1 MPSYKDKDGR
11 WRYRFQ
17 HNGKRYGG
25 STAKGNNTKRAADA
39 LEREHIGKLER
50 REFTG
55 RMPTIQEFSV
65 QFLEYQEA
73 NTKPLTH
80 ELHETIVRVHVLPE
94 LGPKKLD
101 EVSTATI
108 AKLMT
113 AWLKKPAGRRTVNT
127 RAGVLLRMLA
137 LAVEWGVLTLV
148 PKVKLLDIPDEQPF
162 FLDDHQSRLLIDVCG
177 KARALA
183 GHRYRTM
190 AIVAL
195 RTGLRIGEIRG
206 LQWADVDLVGGAI
219 RVRRTDPGRKD
230 MDSNSPK
237 SNKPRTVP
245 LTDETIAAL
254 KAWQALTVTD
264 RRNTSA
270 WVFPGDEIWSA
281 AKSRA
286 GSTLA
291 AGTVTTALERAIE
304 REPELVKL
312 QQQTG
317 ENIGWHTMRHT
328 YASQLAMR
336 GIPLRAI
343 QELLGHASIKQTECY
358 ANLSPG
364 FANRELVASLDTPL
378 LPLGDLPEAPEP
390 SSRKAL
396 PEPKRQ
402 RAAKAGRGTRRTPRR
417 S

>member
-55 RMPTIQEFSV
+55 RMPTIEEFSV

-80 ELHETIVRVHVLPE
+80 ELHEMIVRVHVLPE
-94 LGPKKLD
+94 LGPRKLD

-113 AWLKKPAGRRTVNT
+113 AWLKAPAGRRTVNT
-127 RAGVLLRMLA
+127 RAGVLLRMLS
-137 LAVEWGVLTLV
+137 LAVEWGVLTLA
-148 PKVKLLDIPDEQPF
+148 PRVKLLDIPDEQPF
-162 FLDDHQSRLLIDVCG
+162 FLDDHQSRLLIDALG
-177 KARALA
+177 KARAIA
-183 GHRYRTM
+183 GHRWRTM
-190 AIVAL
+190 AIVAV

-230 MDSNSPK
+230 MATNTPK
-237 SNKPRTVP
+237 GNKARTVP

-270 WVFPGDEIWSA
+270 WVFPGDSIWSVT
-281 AKSRA
+281 KSRA
-286 GSTLA
+286 GATLA
-291 AGTVTTALERAIE
+291 EGTCTTAMQRAIA
-304 REPELVKL
+304 RVPELVQL
-312 QQQTG
+312 EARTG
-317 ENIGWHTMRHT
+317 DDIGWHTLRHT

-336 GIPLRAI
+336 GVPLRAI
-343 QELLGHASIKQTECY
+343 QELLGHASIKQTEVY
-358 ANLSPG
+358 AHLSPG
-364 FANRELVASLDTPL
+364 FANRDLVANLDTPL
-378 LPLGDLPEAPEP
+378 LTGNMSPEQSAAADSPLLPA
-390 SSRKAL
+390 
-396 PEPKRQ
+396 PKRQ
-402 RAAKAGRGTRRTPRR
+402 RAAKAGRGTRRTPRKG
-417 S
+417 